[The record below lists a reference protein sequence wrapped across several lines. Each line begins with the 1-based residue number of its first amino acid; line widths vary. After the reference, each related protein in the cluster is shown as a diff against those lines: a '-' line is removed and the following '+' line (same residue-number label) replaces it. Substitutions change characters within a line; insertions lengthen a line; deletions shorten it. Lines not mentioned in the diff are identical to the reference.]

1 MPAASIAVVLATA
14 QPFTKRLFDL
24 FERPL
29 RAWAVGEFNRPAHM
43 SQTILAERVL
53 TRSSRGFY

>member
-24 FERPL
+24 LERP
-29 RAWAVGEFNRPAHM
+29 VGPGLYAIQPAAADARDHCDERP
-43 SQTILAERVL
+43 L